1 MCKHFCVHVVHAS
14 GFVKAGLQIAV
25 LRHMG
30 SFDDGMLHM
39 PTQDD
44 KVKEQDD
51 SVINVMSPSRSAK
64 RSVAETFRPY
74 KPNEISPC
82 GQALRTT

>member
-1 MCKHFCVHVVHAS
+1 M
-14 GFVKAGLQIAV
+14 V

-44 KVKEQDD
+44 RVKEQDD
-51 SVINVMSPSRSAK
+51 SAINVMSTGATRKGDIPT
-64 RSVAETFRPY
+64 V
-74 KPNEISPC
+74 
-82 GQALRTT
+82 